1 MHAKDPVYNKDGTV
15 NLIVEH
21 PQYGEIPFTAS
32 PNDCEELGR
41 ELYKRAVA
49 GEFGEIA
56 PCVKIKE
63 IPRAVTRFQARAAL
77 LQANLLDDVEAMM
90 SSPETDPFIT
100 LAWKEVL
107 EFRRD
112 SPMILSIIPVLGLTE
127 EQVDDLFRFAS
138 TISA

>member
-1 MHAKDPVYNKDGTV
+1 MTKYFVNEDGRLVSEVLTDSPVNPSNYA
-15 NLIVEH
+15 IVESSEVLGKCSNYVVDNGYVVLSPLMTSV
-21 PQYGEIPFTAS
+21 PQS
-32 PNDCEELGR
+32 
-41 ELYKRAVA
+41 
-49 GEFGEIA
+49 
-56 PCVKIKE
+56 
-63 IPRAVTRFQARAAL
+63 VTRFQARAAL
-77 LQANLLDDVEAMM
+77 MQANLLDDVEAMM

-112 SPMILSIIPVLGLTE
+112 SPTILSIIHVLGLTE